1 MIYVSTE
8 SVELHGENYHI
19 RKFTGVDKFHNAG
32 YYGER
37 VYASTG
43 ENWDINNYNP
53 DDLVLIP
60 FGNGRDWG
68 NYDGGHGTKT
78 AATFFQVAPKAH
90 LVQMSEVFPCRTGKN
105 CYCGLEDNCLPYIKE
120 YGITSIFCSFE
131 MICDKYLAE
140 KYTSILDELET
151 FNFLISAGNESVS
164 GYNKL
169 AMCDSII
176 TVGAYYVSGNKAKP
190 EYFTSNTEYVDFGA
204 PDKQTTKFALK
215 TNIIEYG
222 KNSGTSFSAP
232 WLCGMICLVNDFFID
247 KTGKP
252 LHYKKMYEFL
262 KDYSKDV
269 GDEGFDDEMGFGA
282 PILPNPSD
290 IEIDKYVELG
300 GDTPL
305 FNITET
311 TTNNTKQP
319 FDIIK
324 INDYNVTC
332 EKIPTTSIDKID
344 IVKCN
349 EPTET
354 LESFYN
360 RQEIKPDII
369 INGGLFDM
377 STGHNV
383 MSFIDEG
390 VEQNYQNG
398 FIGFG
403 TTNDKYNNI
412 QYGVDNQ
419 GGWKDFLTAHPV
431 LVKNGS
437 NTTEEEWGNATDIN
451 YGAHRQM
458 VGYDIDNF
466 YIITVDDNIT
476 FDVAQKIVNT
486 INIPYVFNVDG
497 GGSVRTMIFG
507 EVTNT
512 PTENRPVDSVICV
525 YLKDKEQD
533 VPSEPEI
540 EIPDIELGEYRCT
553 TDVNILVNVMD
564 DSKILSVAHKDDIL
578 TIRSLM
584 AYNGKIYANVM
595 FDYQYGFAEY
605 TGDNMVLFTAPP
617 VEPEEPEIPQLPAVY
632 IVEVNTTLNV
642 RESPNGS
649 ILGVLYPQ
657 DEIVVYEISNGWAK
671 FKYDI
676 GNIEYAYCSTQYISY
691 AYQYEEPEA
700 PNDPDEP
707 KEDFELDY
715 TVLDTYTDKSSISG
729 WAKDAVT
736 YCVQKGYLTGSNNK
750 LNPKDPLTREQFCTM
765 IYRILEGDK

>member
-1 MIYVSTE
+1 M
-8 SVELHGENYHI
+8 YHNI
-19 RKFTGVDKFHNAG
+19 LLNDNKRHREYTGVQKFHDAG
-32 YYGER
+32 YYGQR
-37 VYASTG
+37 VCAATG
-43 ENWDINNYNP
+43 EQWSLNSYNP
-53 DDLVLIP
+53 DNLV
-60 FGNGRDWG
+60 
-68 NYDGGHGTKT
+68 YDQLNINSRSGTDSHAVNT
-78 AATFFQVAPKAH
+78 AATFFQVAPKAK
-90 LVQMSEVFPCRTGKN
+90 LFMLYSSSGTYKGDGTYYSKF
-105 CYCGLEDNCLPYIKE
+105 
-120 YGITSIFCSFE
+120 
-131 MICDKYLAE
+131 
-140 KYTSILDELET
+140 LDESVNIIKKNKITNMFVSLT
-151 FNFLISAGNESVS
+151 ASRHNNYFNDLSKWLKENKDFKYFWCAGNDSGES
-164 GYNKL
+164 YNKML
-169 AMCDSII
+169 EINEII
-176 TVGAYYVSGNKAKP
+176 GVAAYKIMVNNQIIP
-190 EYFTSNTEYVDFGA
+190 EGYSSVTEYVDFAA
-204 PDKQTTKFALK
+204 PSFTYKNIWATSES
-215 TNIIEYG
+215 TNGIPQ
-222 KNSGTSFSAP
+222 SGTSFSTP
-232 WLCGMICLVNDFFID
+232 WLCGMACLVDDFFID

-252 LHYKKMYEFL
+252 LSRDAMIQFF
-262 KDYSKDV
+262 KDNCIDI
-269 GDEGFDDEMGFGA
+269 GDKGFDNECGWGA

-305 FNITET
+305 FNITEI

-360 RQEIKPDII
+360 RQEVKPDII
-369 INGGLFDM
+369 INGGLFNM

-390 VEQNYQNG
+390 AEQNYQNG

-458 VGYDIDNF
+458 VGYDTDNF

-497 GGSVRTMIFG
+497 GGSVRTMVFG

-512 PTENRPVDSVICV
+512 PTENRAVDSVIYV

-540 EIPDIELGEYRCT
+540 EIPDIELGEYKCT
-553 TDVNILVNVMD
+553 TDVNILVNVTE

-578 TIRSLM
+578 TIRGLM

-595 FDYQYGFAEY
+595 FNYQYGFAEY
-605 TGDNMVLFTAPP
+605 TGDNMVLFTVPP
-617 VEPEEPEIPQLPAVY
+617 VEPEEPEIPQLPSVY

-642 RESPNGS
+642 REFPNGS

-657 DEIVVYEISNGWAK
+657 DEIVVYEIEDGWAK

-691 AYQYEEPEA
+691 AYQYEEPEV

-715 TVLDTYTDKSSISG
+715 TVLDTYTDKNNISG

-736 YCVQKGYLTGSNNK
+736 YCVQKGYLTGSDNK
-750 LNPKDPLTREQFCTM
+750 ISPKDPLTREQFCTV